1 MFILGIDPG
10 IGVTGYSVLDEEAS
24 GRLSFHRSGEVRTNP
39 KTPFSQRLKKIFD
52 HLLEVIEAEEPGSV
66 AVEDTFMAKNV
77 KSALKLGQARG
88 VALLA
93 AAFCNLSVFEY
104 SPTEVKMAVVGYGGA
119 SKTQVLQMVSHL
131 LMLKN
136 PLHSEHQAD
145 ATAVAICH
153 AHSSRFQRRVDLS
166 SKALRR

>member
-10 IGVTGYSVLDEEAS
+10 IGVTGYSILDEDVS
-24 GRLSFHRSGEVRTNP
+24 GRLFFHRSGDVRTDP
-39 KTPFSQRLKKIFD
+39 KAPFSQRLKKIFD
-52 HLLEVIEAEEPGSV
+52 ALLEVIETEQPSAV

-88 VALLA
+88 AALLA
-93 AAFCNLSVFEY
+93 AASRDLSVFEY

-119 SKTQVLQMVSHL
+119 SKAQVQQMVGHL
-131 LMLKN
+131 LTLSK
-136 PLHSEHQAD
+136 PLTSEHQAD

-153 AHSSRFQRRVDLS
+153 AHSSRFQRRIDLS
-166 SKALRR
+166 KKAVQR